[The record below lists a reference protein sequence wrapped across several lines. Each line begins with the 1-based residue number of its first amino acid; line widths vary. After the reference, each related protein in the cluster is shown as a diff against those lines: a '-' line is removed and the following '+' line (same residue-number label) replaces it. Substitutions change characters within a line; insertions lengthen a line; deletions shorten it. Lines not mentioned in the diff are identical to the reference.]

1 MGVAVQNQGTLLTI
15 LIRWP
20 CDVIAFIYLAPLFLY
35 FPRFLPGVE
44 TQPLLMTGVA
54 LLGLLLGRNFRAAL
68 GFAGLALAMLC
79 WIVIKIAVD
88 GAFGNALG
96 LIQILIGP
104 LTLFGALALKAPAP
118 SRKLMAGVAIYFLLS
133 AAFEILASG
142 AYEAVASALLSRA
155 SVFDGHRGVSLFTP
169 EPTYATISVMYFL
182 VLAWWSGKHW
192 GFRYGWIEPA
202 LALCLILTGST
213 YVGLLLLALAYVRWP
228 RLMILGM
235 VATVVVVP
243 SIGYVALDNDES
255 IRAVVA
261 ISRLLSAEFID
272 FLPSIS
278 VIDSSLGSRLT
289 TNAASFLT
297 PLHSPLGLGL
307 SCSAVPSAFDAAGF
321 DFAFRNTVL
330 TAVIDEGCLKPQSY
344 VASVALGLGVLS
356 LVFVPLLAGLT
367 IHARGRERYT
377 IWSPPLALAIV
388 MLVVQGQLSNPIPW
402 MLIYFALSSVPE
414 PPQPR
419 RPAAHAS
426 HDRLAPT

>member
-1 MGVAVQNQGTLLTI
+1 MS
-15 LIRWP
+15 
-20 CDVIAFIYLAPLFLY
+20 FIYLAPLFLY

-54 LLGLLLGRNFRAAL
+54 LLGLLLGRNRRAAL

-79 WIVIKIAVD
+79 WIVIKIAID

-142 AYEAVASALLSRA
+142 AYGAVASALLSRA

-169 EPTYATISVMYFL
+169 EPTYAAISVMYFL

-192 GFRYGWIEPA
+192 GFRYRWIEPA

-213 YVGLLLLALAYVRWP
+213 YIVLLLPALAFVRWP
-228 RLMILGM
+228 RLMILGTAAA
-235 VATVVVVP
+235 VFAVP
-243 SIGYVALDNDES
+243 LLGIVALDNDKS

-261 ISRLLSAEFID
+261 ISRLFASDLSN

-278 VIDSSLGSRLT
+278 VADSSLGSRLT
-289 TNAASFLT
+289 TNVASFLT
-297 PLHSPLGLGL
+297 PLHSPFGLGL
-307 SCSAVPSAFDAAGF
+307 DCLAVPKAFDAAGF
-321 DFAFRNTVL
+321 DFAFSNPVL
-330 TAVIDEGCLKPQSY
+330 QEVMDEACLKPQSY
-344 VASVALGLGVLS
+344 AASITLGLGALSPIFVL
-356 LVFVPLLAGLT
+356 LLA
-367 IHARGRERYT
+367 R
-377 IWSPPLALAIV
+377 LAIYV
-388 MLVVQGQLSNPIPW
+388 CGRARREIWAAPLSMAIVLFVVQGQLTSPIPW
-402 MLIYFALSSVPE
+402 MFIFFALSGVPVR
-414 PPQPR
+414 PQPR
-419 RPAAHAS
+419 CPAAHAS
-426 HDRLAPT
+426 HALLAPA